1 MAFVELLRFSFT
13 HLYFSPGENMR
24 YKNTF
29 DAFRKI
35 IQSEGFLGLYRGIIP
50 TVQRATLLTAVQI
63 SSYDHIKHLLL
74 RKRVLGEGIGLHLT
88 ASFIAGFITAFAVNP
103 MDVAKT
109 RIMNENLHAK
119 ETTDLNYRSALQTYK
134 VIFRTEG
141 MGGFYKGV
149 IPSWL
154 RIGPHTVITFLIF
167 EKLRSIV
174 GLSPI

>member
-1 MAFVELLRFSFT
+1 MKNSNYLLC
-13 HLYFSPGENMR
+13 LGEQMR

-35 IQSEGFLGLYRGIIP
+35 IQSEGILGLYRGITP
-50 TVQRATLLTAVQI
+50 TVQRATVLTAAQI
-63 SSYDHIKHLLL
+63 SSYDHIKHILL
-74 RKRVLGEGIGLHLT
+74 RRRIMGEGMALHLT

-109 RIMNENLHAK
+109 RIMNENLQGK
-119 ETTDLNYRSALQTYK
+119 ETTNLNYRSAWQTYK

-167 EKLRSIV
+167 EKLRSLV